1 MAKFNEYFID
11 TVKNKYTDFNGRAT
25 RSEYW
30 YFVLFYTI
38 ISLILTLIDINFINP
53 YLDLSP
59 EAAMQ
64 GSVLTGVFAL
74 ALLLPQIALGIR
86 RLHDTGRS
94 GWWYLL
100 ILIPILGWL
109 VLLYFYILDS
119 EPGTNAYGPNPKGL

>member
-1 MAKFNEYFID
+1 MATFNEYFID
-11 TVKNKYTDFNGRAT
+11 TVKNKYADFNGRAT

-30 YFVLFYTI
+30 YFVLFYFI
-38 ISLILTLIDINFINP
+38 ISFVVRIVDIYLVNPQLNLT
-53 YLDLSP
+53 P

-64 GSVLTGVFAL
+64 GTVLTGIFTL
-74 ALLLPQIALGIR
+74 ALLLPQIGVSIR

-109 VLLYFYILDS
+109 VLIYFYTIDS
-119 EPGTNAYGPNPKGL
+119 QSGTNAYGPNPKGV

>member
-1 MAKFNEYFID
+1 MSKFNNYFID
-11 TVKNKYTDFNGRAT
+11 TVKHKYTDFNGRAT

-30 YFVLFYTI
+30 YFVLFYFI
-38 ISLILTLIDINFINP
+38 ISVILTLIDVYFINP
-53 YLDLSP
+53 KLDLSP

-64 GSVLTGVFAL
+64 GSVLTSIFAL

-100 ILIPILGWL
+100 ILIPILGWF

-119 EPGTNAYGPNPKGL
+119 QPGTNAYGPNPKGL

>member
-1 MAKFNEYFID
+1 MSTFYNYFID
-11 TVKNKYTDFNGRAT
+11 TVKNRYADFNGRAT

-30 YFVLFYTI
+30 YFVLFYFI
-38 ISLILTLIDINFINP
+38 ISVILTLIDVYFINP
-53 YLDLSP
+53 QLDLSP

-64 GSVLTGVFAL
+64 GSVLTSIFAL
-74 ALLLPQIALGIR
+74 AVLLPQIAVSIR

-109 VLLYFYILDS
+109 VLIYFYVLDS
-119 EPGTNAYGPNPKGL
+119 QPGTNAYGSNPKGL

>member
-1 MAKFNEYFID
+1 MSKFNEYFID
-11 TVKNKYTDFNGRAT
+11 TVKKRYTDFKGRAT

-30 YFVLFYTI
+30 YFVLFYFI
-38 ISLILTLIDINFINP
+38 ISLILTLIDINIINP
-53 YLDLSP
+53 NLDLSP

-64 GSVLTGVFAL
+64 GSVLTSIFAL
-74 ALLLPQIALGIR
+74 ALLLPQIAVGIR

-109 VLLYFYILDS
+109 VLIYFYTIDS
-119 EPGTNAYGPNPKGL
+119 QAGTNAYGPNPKGL

>member
-30 YFVLFYTI
+30 YFVLFYFI
-38 ISLILTLIDINFINP
+38 ISLILTLIDVNFINP
-53 YLDLSP
+53 HLDLTP

-109 VLLYFYILDS
+109 VLIYFYILDS
-119 EPGTNAYGPNPKGL
+119 QPGANAYGPNPKGL

>member
-11 TVKNKYTDFNGRAT
+11 TVKNRYADFKGRAT

-30 YFVLFYTI
+30 YFVLFYSI
-38 ISLILTLIDINFINP
+38 VSLILTLIDVNFINP
-53 YLDLSP
+53 NLDLSP

-64 GSVLTGVFAL
+64 GTVFTGIFAL
-74 ALLLPQIALGIR
+74 ALILPQIAVGIR
-86 RLHDTGRS
+86 RLHDIGRS

-100 ILIPILGWL
+100 IFIPILGWL

-119 EPGTNAYGPNPKGL
+119 QPGTNAYGPNPKGL